1 MKKYFYTILFLFILV
16 INSSAQNEEKKP
28 VLKMSDG
35 QLQSHPVKIF
45 VADANITKEMKPTLE
60 LIGLKK
66 TKYDSTGKVTHT
78 KYIFDPKTVA
88 VNQTVAY
95 EVDGTQITYTGTIM
109 LFDFKNLDIKF
120 YESGLRVLPVLR
132 WNPPQDSV
140 NNGPAIAVGE
150 KEIYIGN
157 PEGGR
162 FYAILF
168 IIIFFAFLILIKGKA
183 NRTLDL
189 IRISETDMSLSL
201 TQMLLWTLAVGGMV
215 MAYGLMYLSVP
226 DIPDT
231 LIWLMGLSITASAAG
246 HYQNYFLNESESNLS
261 VKVINRT
268 AGKLKWFSGL
278 SSLVCIKTG
287 GVKRLS
293 IAKAQQLFWTL
304 ATITLFVVKSSLEG
318 KLWAV
323 PEELVILMG
332 LSQGSYLL
340 RNQMEIKTQEKTK
353 EEKAKEEKA
362 KDENK

>member
-1 MKKYFYTILFLFILV
+1 MKKYFFTILFLFILV

-35 QLQSHPVKIF
+35 QLKSHPVKIF

-66 TKYDSTGKVTHT
+66 IKYDSTGKVTHT

-95 EVDGTQITYTGTIM
+95 EVDETSITYTGTIM
-109 LFDFKNLDIKF
+109 LFDFKNLEIPF
-120 YESGLRVLPVLR
+120 YETGLRVLPVLR
-132 WNPPQDSV
+132 WNPKKDSL
-140 NNGPAIAVGE
+140 NNDPGIAIGE
-150 KEIYIGN
+150 KEIYLGN

-168 IIIFFAFLILIKGKA
+168 IIVFFVIVVFIKGKQ

-215 MAYGLMYLSVP
+215 IAYGLMYLSVP
-226 DIPDT
+226 NIPDT

-261 VKVINRT
+261 AQAINN
-268 AGKLKWFSGL
+268 AGTKQRPFSGL
-278 SSLVCIKTG
+278 SSLICIKTG

-340 RNQMEIKTQEKTK
+340 RNQMEIKTQAN
-353 EEKAKEEKA
+353 EKAKNA
-362 KDENK
+362 NN